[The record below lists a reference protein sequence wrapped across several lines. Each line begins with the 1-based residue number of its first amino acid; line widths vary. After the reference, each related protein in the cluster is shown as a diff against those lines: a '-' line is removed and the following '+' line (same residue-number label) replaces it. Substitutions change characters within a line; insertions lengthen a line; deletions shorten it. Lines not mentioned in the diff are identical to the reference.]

1 MVEIKTKP
9 TDESVEIFLENVE
22 NFRRKADSLELLEII
37 KQVTKE
43 KPTMWGNS
51 IVGFGSYQYKY
62 KSGRTGKWFKTGF
75 SPRKQSARARMR
87 VFYVG
92 AFIARLLDLFQY
104 VLCHGPGFF
113 V

>member
-75 SPRKQSARARMR
+75 SPRKQS
-87 VFYVG
+87 
-92 AFIARLLDLFQY
+92 
-104 VLCHGPGFF
+104 
-113 V
+113 